1 MLTTTLLAV
10 AAVLLDWLIGEPRRF
25 HPLVGFG
32 RLANL
37 TENSFY
43 GESHCAENTRRWR
56 GFFALAF
63 LLTPI
68 TILTISLV
76 QLPVIGELLSLL
88 LLTFTLGHR
97 SLHDH
102 ASVVA
107 EALTRGDNHSARMLA
122 ARLVSRDSQQIK
134 AIPATVESVLENG
147 NDSTFG
153 TLFWFLVAGAPGSL
167 LYRLSNTLDAMWG
180 YRNPRFHKFGWAAAR
195 LDDLLNYIP
204 ARLTALSYALLGN
217 TNTALH
223 CWRNQAKAWK
233 SPNAGVV
240 MATGA
245 GALSLQL
252 GGPACYGGNWLDR
265 PQLGQGKS
273 PKTVDIYRSLD
284 LIRAAIGLWLKLL
297 LTIALLTHA

>member
-1 MLTTTLLAV
+1 MLTTSLLAV
-10 AAVLLDWLIGEPRRF
+10 AAVLLDWLMGEPRRY

-32 RLANL
+32 QLANL
-37 TENSFY
+37 TESYFY
-43 GESHCAENTRRWR
+43 GKSQYAENTRRWR
-56 GFFALAF
+56 GVFALAF

-68 TILTISLV
+68 TILTTSLV
-76 QLPVIGELLSLL
+76 QLPVAGELLSLL

-102 ASVVA
+102 ATAVA
-107 EALTRGDNHSARMLA
+107 EALTRGDNHSARTLA
-122 ARLVSRDSQQIK
+122 GRLVSRDTQQIK
-134 AIPATVESVLENG
+134 AIPATAESVLENG

-153 TLFWFLVAGAPGSL
+153 TIFWFMVAGAPGSL

-180 YRNPRFHKFGWAAAR
+180 YRNPRYHKFGWAAAR

-204 ARLTALSYALLGN
+204 ARLTALSYALLGDT
-217 TNTALH
+217 TNALH

-245 GALSLQL
+245 GALGVQL
-252 GGPACYGGNWLDR
+252 GGPACYSGNWLNR
-265 PQLGQGKS
+265 PQLGQGRH
-273 PKTVDIYRSLD
+273 PKTVDIYRSLG
-284 LIRAAIGLWLKLL
+284 LVRGAIGLWLKLF

>member
-32 RLANL
+32 QLANV
-37 TENSFY
+37 TESYLY
-43 GESHCAENTRRWR
+43 GASQYAESTRRWR
-56 GFFALAF
+56 GLLALA
-63 LLTPI
+63 LLLIPI
-68 TILTISLV
+68 TILTASLV
-76 QLPVIGELLSLL
+76 QLPVAGDLFSLL

-102 ASVVA
+102 ASAVA
-107 EALTRGDNHSARMLA
+107 EALTRGDSHSATALA
-122 ARLVSRDSQQIK
+122 GRLVSRDTQQIK
-134 AIPATVESVLENG
+134 VIPATAESVLENG

-153 TLFWFLVAGAPGSL
+153 TLFWFMLAGAPGAL

-180 YRNPRFHKFGWAAAR
+180 YRNQHYHEFGWAAAR
-195 LDDLLNYIP
+195 LDDLLNYVP
-204 ARLTALSYALLGN
+204 ARLTALSYALLGD
-217 TNTALH
+217 TNQALH
-223 CWRNQAKAWK
+223 CWRHQAKAWK

-245 GALSLQL
+245 GALGLHL
-252 GGPACYGGNWLDR
+252 GGPACYGGNWLNR
-265 PQLGQGKS
+265 PQLGQGRH
-273 PKTVDIYRSLD
+273 PKTVDIYRTLG